1 MKIAKVLINT
11 SVKSLNKVYDY
22 LVPEKMEQDIK
33 IGKRVLVSF
42 GKGRSDEEA
51 IIVKIEEKTAEELK
65 SYNYKLKE
73 IIEILDEVSYINE
86 SRLKLAKYISFLYF
100 CNVYDALKLMLPPGT
115 KSKNTKKSLNTK
127 QNTLV
132 KLIKNPEEIM
142 EDIEN
147 NVITSAKH
155 IKLLTFLMYND
166 YVLIN
171 DIIDGLEI
179 SRQVINT
186 VEKNGYITLEKVDI
200 KPDFLTEFKVSP
212 TEPKKPTPEQEF
224 AIDRINSYI
233 DSNEYK
239 QCLLFGVTGSGKT
252 EVYLQVIKRVL
263 EKGKRAIVLVPEI
276 SLTYQTVNRFV
287 SRFGNNIAILHSK
300 MTVSKRKEEYKR
312 IKNGEVDIIIGAR
325 SAIFAP
331 VDNLGLVIIDEEHD
345 GSYYSQTTPKYSTKE
360 VASYICKENNA
371 TLILGSAT
379 PEISSFYKA
388 QAGIMDIVTMEN
400 RPGSAVMPKI
410 EIVNM
415 KYDRV
420 LGNTSDISLRLKEE
434 IKKNIDKNEQ
444 TMIFL
449 NRRGYLS
456 YLRCNE
462 CSYIFKCPN
471 CDVAFVYHKTS
482 NLLHCHYCSHVE
494 RNVHKC
500 PCCGSENISSST
512 IGTQRLEEELKEIF
526 PGVTTLRM
534 DADTTVAKDSHQ
546 KILDKFKNENINI
559 LIGTQMISK
568 GHDIENVTLVGILG
582 VDTMLG
588 MDDYLSSERAFSNIS
603 QVSGRAGRARLP
615 GRVLIQTNDPDNYI
629 LNAVINNSYIE
640 FYEKEIEHRKKFGYP
655 PFIDIVLFEIS
666 GRNFYLVKSEIDRL
680 YNILNSE
687 NTGIYKV
694 FNPKA
699 PFIQKINNKFR
710 VNIIV
715 KTKLNTNSYNKLYEK
730 IKIFNKTKKNGVNIV
745 VTRNPIFIG

>member
-132 KLIKNPEEIM
+132 KLIKNQEEIM

-400 RPGSAVMPKI
+400 RPGTAVMPKI
-410 EIVNM
+410 EVVNM

-603 QVSGRAGRARLP
+603 QVSGRAGRAKLP

-640 FYEKEIEHRKKFGYP
+640 FYEKEIKHRKKFGYP

-730 IKIFNKTKKNGVNIV
+730 INIFNKTKKNGVNMV

>member
-100 CNVYDALKLMLPPGT
+100 CNVYDALKLMLSPGT

-132 KLIKNPEEIM
+132 KLIKNQEEIM

-400 RPGSAVMPKI
+400 RPGTAVMPKI

-603 QVSGRAGRARLP
+603 QVSGRAGRAKLP

-640 FYEKEIEHRKKFGYP
+640 FYEKEIKHRKKFGYP

-730 IKIFNKTKKNGVNIV
+730 INIFNKTKKNGVNMV

>member
-132 KLIKNPEEIM
+132 KLIKNQEEIM

-400 RPGSAVMPKI
+400 RPGTAVMPKI

-603 QVSGRAGRARLP
+603 QVSGRAGRAKLP

-640 FYEKEIEHRKKFGYP
+640 FYEKEINHRKEFGYP

-730 IKIFNKTKKNGVNIV
+730 INIFNKTKKNGVNMV

>member
-1 MKIAKVLINT
+1 MIIAKVLINT

-22 LVPEKMEQDIK
+22 IVTKDLENEVEV
-33 IGKRVLVSF
+33 GKRVLVSF
-42 GKGRSDEEA
+42 GRGRSNEEA
-51 IIVKIEEKTAEELK
+51 IVVKLEEKTEAEL
-65 SYNYKLKE
+65 SNYGYKLKE
-73 IIEILDEVSYINE
+73 IIEVLDDISYINE

-115 KSKNTKKSLNTK
+115 KSKNSKKTLNTK

-132 KLIKNPEEIM
+132 KLVKNPEEIM
-142 EDIEN
+142 EDIQNEI
-147 NVITSAKH
+147 ITSAKH

-186 VEKNGYITLEKVDI
+186 VVKNGYITLEKVTPE
-200 KPDFLTEFKVSP
+200 PDLLAEFDVIP
-212 TEPKKPTPEQEF
+212 TNPKTPTPEQEY
-224 AIDRINSYI
+224 AIDKINGYI
-233 DSNEYK
+233 NNNEYK

-252 EVYLQVIKRVL
+252 EVYLQVIKNVL
-263 EKGKRAIVLVPEI
+263 SRGKKAIVLVPEI
-276 SLTYQTVNRFV
+276 SLTYQTVSRFV

-300 MTVSKRKEEYKR
+300 MTVAKRKEEYKR
-312 IKNGEVDIIIGAR
+312 IKSGKVDIVIGAR

-331 VDNLGLVIIDEEHD
+331 IDNLGLVIIDEEHD

-360 VASYICKENNA
+360 VAAYICKENNA

-379 PEISSFYKA
+379 PEVSSFYKA
-388 QAGIMDIVTMEN
+388 QTGISDIITLEN
-400 RPGSAVMPKI
+400 RPGDAVMPEI
-410 EIVNM
+410 ELVNM

-420 LGNTSDISLRLKEE
+420 LGNNLDISLRLKEE
-434 IKKNIDKNEQ
+434 IKKNIDKKEQ

-456 YLRCNE
+456 YLRCND

-471 CDVAFVYHKTS
+471 CDVALVYHKTN

-494 RNVHKC
+494 RNIKQC
-500 PCCGSENISSST
+500 PCCGGENITSTT
-512 IGTQRLEEELKEIF
+512 IGTQRLEEELKELF

-534 DADTTVAKDSHQ
+534 DADTTIAKDSHQ

-582 VDTMLG
+582 VDAMLG
-588 MDDYLSSERAFSNIS
+588 MDDYLSSEKAFSNIS
-603 QVSGRAGRARLP
+603 QVSGRAGRAKLP
-615 GRVLIQTNDPDNYI
+615 GRVLIQTNDIENYI
-629 LNAVINNSYIE
+629 LDAVIKNSYVE
-640 FYEKEIEHRKKFGYP
+640 FYEKEIEHRKLFGYP
-655 PFIDIVLFEIS
+655 PFLDIVLFEIS
-666 GRNFYLVKSEIDRL
+666 GRNFYLVKSEVDRL
-680 YNILNSE
+680 YHILSND
-687 NTGIYKV
+687 NTKIYKV
-694 FNPKA
+694 YNPKV
-699 PFIQKINNKFR
+699 PFIQRVNNKFR

-715 KTKLNTNSYNKLYEK
+715 KTKLNTDSYNKLYEK
-730 IKIFNKTKKNGVNIV
+730 IRLFNKAKKNGINVV